1 MIRALSLMISTFI
14 WCYALRKPL
23 AAPARTPVMLPADVY
38 REFSPA
44 LNMRLRA
51 FNDRLLEMLK
61 S

>member
-1 MIRALSLMISTFI
+1 MAKDPELL
-14 WCYALRKPL
+14 
-23 AAPARTPVMLPADVY
+23 PVKVY
-38 REFSPA
+38 QEFSPA